1 MKKLFIVV
9 LALSAIFATS
19 VTAFGLNSPV
29 VSKGGGVITGMF
41 ATEDIGLLL
50 GLEYGL
56 SEKFAVSGRV
66 GLDDDFDYT
75 KLVVKYGVSPSFA
88 LLGGVIEYGY
98 DESDPY
104 FGING
109 SVSFDRDFMGILE
122 AGVVLT
128 DDDPEVIYE
137 AGIKYKL
144 NNQLDIRGGIIG
156 STYEGSDTA
165 FELGAGFSF

>member
-1 MKKLFIVV
+1 MKKLLILV
-9 LALSAIFATS
+9 LVLLAIFSTS
-19 VTAFGLNSPV
+19 LTAFGLNSPAI
-29 VSKGGGVITGMF
+29 SKGAGVITGMF

-66 GLDDDFDYT
+66 GLDDEFDYT
-75 KLVVKYGVSPSFA
+75 KFVVKYGVSPTFA
-88 LLGGVIEYGY
+88 VLGGVIKYGY

-128 DDDPEVIYE
+128 DDDPEIIYE

-144 NNQLDIRGGIIG
+144 NDQLDIRGGIIG
-156 STYEGSDTA
+156 STHEGSETA
-165 FELGAGFSF
+165 YELGAGFSF

>member
-1 MKKLFIVV
+1 MKKLLIVV
-9 LALSAIFATS
+9 LALAAIFSTS
-19 VTAFGLNSPV
+19 LTAFGLNSPAI
-29 VSKGGGVITGMF
+29 SKGGGVITGMF

-66 GLDDDFDYT
+66 GLDDKFDYA
-75 KLVVKYGVSPSFA
+75 KFLVKYEVSPTFA
-88 LLGGVIEYGY
+88 LLGGVIKYGI

-109 SVSFDRDFMGILE
+109 SLSFDRDFMGILE
-122 AGVVLT
+122 AGIVLT

-144 NNQLDIRGGIIG
+144 NKQLDIRGGIIG
-156 STYEGSDTA
+156 STHKGSETA

>member
-1 MKKLFIVV
+1 MKKMFIVLFV
-9 LALSAIFATS
+9 VSALFSTS
-19 VTAFGLNSPV
+19 LVAFGLNSPS

-41 ATEDIGLLL
+41 VTEDIGLLL

-75 KLVVKYGVSPSFA
+75 KLAVKYEVSPTFA
-88 LLGGVIEYGY
+88 ILGGIIEYGSE
-98 DESDPY
+98 DSDPY

-109 SVSFDRDFMGILE
+109 AISFDRDFMGILE
-122 AGVVLT
+122 VGVILS
-128 DDDPEVIYE
+128 DDPEGVYE

-144 NNQLDIRGGIIG
+144 NKQIDIRGGVLG
-156 STYEGSDTA
+156 STYDGSETA
-165 FELGAGFSF
+165 FELGAGYSF

>member
-1 MKKLFIVV
+1 MKKLLIVV
-9 LALSAIFATS
+9 LALAAIFSTS
-19 VTAFGLNSPV
+19 LTAFGLNSPAI
-29 VSKGGGVITGMF
+29 SKGGGVITGMF

-75 KLVVKYGVSPSFA
+75 KFLVKYGVSPTFA
-88 LLGGVIEYGY
+88 VLGGVIEYGS
-98 DESDPY
+98 DEKDPY

-122 AGVVLT
+122 AGIILT
-128 DDDPEVIYE
+128 DDDPEVVYE

-156 STYEGSDTA
+156 STHEGSETA
-165 FELGAGFSF
+165 YELGAGFSF